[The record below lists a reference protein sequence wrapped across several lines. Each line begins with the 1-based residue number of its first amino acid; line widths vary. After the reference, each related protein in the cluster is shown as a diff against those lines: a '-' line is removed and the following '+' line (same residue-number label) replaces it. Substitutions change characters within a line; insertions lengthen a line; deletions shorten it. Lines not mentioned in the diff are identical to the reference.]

1 MPNQNIDLAAFLG
14 NNPYYANAVPQM
26 TAQTAAPVAQTTV
39 PNFENYEPSYLTDGQ
54 INAMRNGNPTNI
66 DTPSTRGLDQERFR
80 AAPVQNVDLAAF
92 LGNNPAYNQTPAEQP
107 QPPATDPGGVRNPK
121 YDGMMWLPE
130 AELPADFYLPATP
143 APDPRGTRNPKYDG
157 MTFMPENIPED
168 LYLPATPAPPSVTL
182 GPPGMNYG
190 NMNEQYFTQAPM
202 GPMPAYQ
209 NPYVGI
215 AGLLNR

>member
-1 MPNQNIDLAAFLG
+1 MPNQNVDLAAFLG

-39 PNFENYEPSYLTDGQ
+39 PNFDNYELLSHLTDGQ
-54 INAMRNGNPTNI
+54 INAMGYGEPI

-130 AELPADFYLPATP
+130 AKLPADF
-143 APDPRGTRNPKYDG
+143 
-157 MTFMPENIPED
+157 
-168 LYLPATPAPPSVTL
+168 YLPATPAPPSVTL

-190 NMNEQYFTQAPM
+190 NMGEQYFTQAPM

>member
-54 INAMRNGNPTNI
+54 INAMGYGDP
-66 DTPSTRGLDQERFR
+66 TRGLDQERFR

-130 AELPADFYLPATP
+130 AKLPADF
-143 APDPRGTRNPKYDG
+143 
-157 MTFMPENIPED
+157 
-168 LYLPATPAPPSVTL
+168 YLPATPAPPSVTL

-190 NMNEQYFTQAPM
+190 NMNEQYFTTSPM
-202 GPMPAYQ
+202 GPEPVYN

-215 AGLLNR
+215 ASLLGQ

>member
-26 TAQTAAPVAQTTV
+26 TAQTAAPVTQTT
-39 PNFENYEPSYLTDGQ
+39 ENYEPPSYLTDGQ
-54 INAMRNGNPTNI
+54 INAMGYGNPTNI
-66 DTPSTRGLDQERFR
+66 DTPSARGLDQERFR

-130 AELPADFYLPATP
+130 AKLPADF
-143 APDPRGTRNPKYDG
+143 
-157 MTFMPENIPED
+157 
-168 LYLPATPAPPSVTL
+168 YLPATPAPPSVTL

-190 NMNEQYFTQAPM
+190 NMNEQYFTTSPM
-202 GPMPAYQ
+202 GPEPPYN

-215 AGLLNR
+215 ASLLGQ

>member
-39 PNFENYEPSYLTDGQ
+39 PNFDDYELLSHLTDGQ
-54 INAMRNGNPTNI
+54 IDAMGYGNY
-66 DTPSTRGLDQERFR
+66 TRGLDQERFR
-80 AAPVQNVDLAAF
+80 AAPVQKVDLAAF

-130 AELPADFYLPATP
+130 AKLPADFYLPATP
-143 APDPRGTRNPKYDG
+143 APSN
-157 MTFMPENIPED
+157 
-168 LYLPATPAPPSVTL
+168 VTL

-190 NMNEQYFTQAPM
+190 NMNEQYFTTSPM
-202 GPMPAYQ
+202 GPEPPYN

-215 AGLLNR
+215 ASLLGQ

>member
-26 TAQTAAPVAQTTV
+26 TAQTAAPV
-39 PNFENYEPSYLTDGQ
+39 PNFENYEPPAYLTDGQ
-54 INAMRNGNPTNI
+54 INAMGYGNP
-66 DTPSTRGLDQERFR
+66 TRGLDQERFR
-80 AAPVQNVDLAAF
+80 AAPVQKVDLAAF
-92 LGNNPAYNQTPAEQP
+92 LGNNPAYNQTPAAVQQP
-107 QPPATDPGGVRNPK
+107 A
-121 YDGMMWLPE
+121 
-130 AELPADFYLPATP
+130 A
-143 APDPRGTRNPKYDG
+143 
-157 MTFMPENIPED
+157 D
-168 LYLPATPAPPSVTL
+168 LYLPATPAPSSVTL

-190 NMNEQYFTQAPM
+190 NMSEQYFTQAPM